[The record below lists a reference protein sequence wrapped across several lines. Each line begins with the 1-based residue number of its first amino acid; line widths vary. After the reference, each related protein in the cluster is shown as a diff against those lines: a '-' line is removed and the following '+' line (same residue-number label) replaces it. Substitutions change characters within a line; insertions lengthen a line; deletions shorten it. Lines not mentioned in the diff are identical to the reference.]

1 MRVLNEYSL
10 TKRTNCSC
18 GAELEYTKDD
28 VKHSGD
34 NFRHEYEDYI
44 ICPNCGRKIIMRS
57 GSHCA
62 IPYD

>member
-18 GAELEYTKDD
+18 GAELEYAKDD

-34 NFRHEYEDYI
+34 NFRNEYEDYI
-44 ICPNCGRKIIMRS
+44 ICPNCGRKIIVRS